1 MFNTETNDT
10 NPGAA
15 QQAEN
20 FLDQSFELQDHDEY
34 ESISFDDFEETPA
47 GKSGDTSSSVG
58 DGGAGT
64 GETGTGEN
72 PQSVVKNAFDDLDTN
87 PKQEAKT
94 DDADEDTEALIAK
107 LEAKGIK
114 VQKPEESNEEV
125 EFNKKLQEAETSI
138 RMANEFINLP
148 DRDIVFEKIKNDLA
162 NKYHQVGRGNE
173 INSEDFKLEL
183 EAEMDQYDGNTAMT
197 KIYADNI
204 RNQVK
209 TNSLSKAVQNKE
221 SLIKEKSEKIEKAI
235 KENDTKL
242 KTAFNEFH
250 TNSFFGMEVSKEM
263 AQETFDYIKTGQ
275 LSKEIKQSPQLL
287 AKVALFLKH
296 EKQISEKLGGPTY
309 GEGVADAMKQFTSD
323 AKDTSRITAAM
334 QTAGASQGTGK
345 VRDWSSTLN
354 EDSEDAKK
362 KTYF

>member
-10 NPGAA
+10 NPGTA
-15 QQAEN
+15 QPAEN

-34 ESISFDDFEETPA
+34 DNILFDDFEETPA

-64 GETGTGEN
+64 GEAGTGEN
-72 PQSVVKNAFDDLDTN
+72 PQDAMKNAFDDLDTN

-125 EFNKKLQEAETSI
+125 EFNKKLEEAETSI

-148 DRDIVFEKIKNDLA
+148 DKNIVYEKIKNDLA
-162 NKYHQVGRGNE
+162 NKYHQVGRGSE
-173 INSEDFKLEL
+173 INSEDFNLEL
-183 EAEMDQYDGNTAMT
+183 EAEMDQYESNAAML

-209 TNSLSKAVQNKE
+209 SNSLARAIQNKE
-221 SLIKEKSEKIEKAI
+221 SLVKEKSEKIERAI

-263 AQETFDYIKTGQ
+263 AQETFNYIKTGQ

-309 GEGVADAMKQFTSD
+309 GEGVADAVKQFTSD

-345 VRDWSSTLN
+345 VRDWSSTLS

-362 KTYF
+362 KAAF